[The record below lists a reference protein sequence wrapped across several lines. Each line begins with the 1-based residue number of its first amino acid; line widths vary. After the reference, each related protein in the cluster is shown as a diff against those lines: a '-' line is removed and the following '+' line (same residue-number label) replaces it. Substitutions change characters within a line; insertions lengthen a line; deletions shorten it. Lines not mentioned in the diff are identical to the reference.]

1 MYKGEWKT
9 LPDFSTLKPALM
21 EDFNTGVIDPA
32 QSGQKDAFAMVWTAQ
47 FDAPADGK
55 YNFTFDCDDFGAL
68 YVGGER
74 IAEVKGIGPAGKRR
88 KEVPVILKK
97 GLTPIR
103 VEYVE
108 YAGNEVVV
116 LGYKGPKDKE
126 IKWLSKTKAKVV
138 KERVF
143 IPIEPK
149 DGVAAIYRNFIDK
162 TTPRA
167 IGIGFPNGL
176 NIAYSADNLAA
187 ELIWTGKFMDG
198 GHHWTDRGAGNEPP
212 AGTNVIKLSDGQA
225 VALAGAPGSVVRFGR
240 EGENKEWK
248 FVPQNLAAEFKGYD
262 LDKAGNPTFRSA
274 GEGVSLS
281 DAWAPAAG
289 EKPSLSRTLK
299 AGGDKALTV
308 VLSRDLAVTGASDAS
323 AELAGGLV
331 VRVVSGPALKA
342 DAATK
347 TLTLTLKPGETAVLG
362 YSFR

>member
-1 MYKGEWKT
+1 M
-9 LPDFSTLKPALM
+9 
-21 EDFNTGVIDPA
+21 
-32 QSGQKDAFAMVWTAQ
+32 
-47 FDAPADGK
+47 
-55 YNFTFDCDDFGAL
+55 
-68 YVGGER
+68 
-74 IAEVKGIGPAGKRR
+74 
-88 KEVPVILKK
+88 KEK
-97 GLTPIR
+97 
-103 VEYVE
+103 
-108 YAGNEVVV
+108 
-116 LGYKGPKDKE
+116 
-126 IKWLSKTKAKVV
+126 
-138 KERVF
+138 VF
-143 IPIEPK
+143 IPIEAK

-225 VALAGAPGSVVRFGR
+225 VQLASGDGAVVRFDR
-240 EGENKEWK
+240 TKEEKEWK
-248 FVPQNLAAEFKGYD
+248 FSPVKLAAEFKGYD

-274 GEGVSLS
+274 GEGTALS

-289 EKPSLSRTLK
+289 AQPSLTRTLK
-299 AGGDKALTV
+299 AGGDKPLVV
-308 VLSRDLAVTGASDAS
+308 VLARDLAVTGSSDTS